1 MLQKH
6 KTNVNNWSCIE
17 VLASQFWEWPVSLSL
32 SVSGI
37 NADSLAVDWVARNLY
52 WADSVNSQINA
63 VGLDGDAT
71 RTTDR
76 VVILGEDL
84 GQLRSIAL
92 LPQEGFELS
101 LSSLK

>member
-1 MLQKH
+1 M
-6 KTNVNNWSCIE
+6 
-17 VLASQFWEWPVSLSL
+17 SL

-52 WADSVNSQINA
+52 WADGVNSQINA

-101 LSSLK
+101 LL

>member
-1 MLQKH
+1 M
-6 KTNVNNWSCIE
+6 CICIK
-17 VLASQFWEWPVSLSL
+17 VLKSQIWEWPVSVHL

-37 NADSLAVDWVARNLY
+37 NANSLAVDWVARNLY

-63 VGLDGDAT
+63 VGLDSDAT

-92 LPQEGFELS
+92 LPQEGFEES
-101 LSSLK
+101 FFCHFFFF